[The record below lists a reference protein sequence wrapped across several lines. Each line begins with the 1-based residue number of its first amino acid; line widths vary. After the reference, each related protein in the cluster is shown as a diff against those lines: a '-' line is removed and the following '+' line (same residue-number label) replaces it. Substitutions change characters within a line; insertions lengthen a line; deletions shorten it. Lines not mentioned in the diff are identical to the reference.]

1 LIRSHEPRTADPS
14 TRGQALVEFSLV
26 LPILLLLLLTVGDFG
41 RLFASTIT
49 IESAAGAASETAAAD
64 YLREVVNAAP
74 GPVPTVGYTRV
85 HRGAWESVCEEA
97 SALPNANP
105 GSGGGECSGLAT
117 VVCVHDGA
125 DPSCAEAYNDV
136 AGIPAECASLQ
147 PGARPSNAQA
157 GGAETSTYV
166 EVRVCYRF
174 STFFRLA
181 IPSVGGTLATLGGD
195 FFVER
200 SRVFTVADY

>member
-1 LIRSHEPRTADPS
+1 LIQSRKPAAATS

-26 LPILLLLLLTVGDFG
+26 LPILLILLLTVGDFG

-49 IESAAGAASETAAAD
+49 VESSAGAASETAATE
-64 YLREVVNAAP
+64 YLREIVAVAP
-74 GPVPTVGYTRV
+74 APLAVDAYIRV
-85 HRGAWESVCEEA
+85 HKAAWQSVCDEG
-97 SALPNANP
+97 SGLPNSSP
-105 GSGGGECSGLAT
+105 GSLGGQCDGLPT

-125 DPSCAEAYNDV
+125 DPDCGNVYN
-136 AGIPAECASLQ
+136 AASGIPADCPSLQ
-147 PGARPSNAQA
+147 AGARPTNAQA
-157 GGAETSTYV
+157 GGTETSKYV

-174 STFFRLA
+174 STFFQIS

-195 FFVER
+195 FHVER